1 VILSGGG
8 TGGHIF
14 PAVAIANEIKK
25 LAPQVEILF
34 VGALGRMEMEKVPA
48 AGYKIIGIPIAGLQR
63 KLTLSNFKLPFL
75 LLKSFF
81 QTKKI
86 ISDFHPDVVV
96 GTGGYAS
103 APLIRVAAGK
113 GIPAIIHEGNSYA
126 GITNKLLAKKVSKIC
141 VAYEGME
148 KFFPKE
154 KIIITGNP
162 IRQDIKDLES
172 RKEEACAFFK
182 IDPSRKT
189 IVIIGGSLGAKTI
202 NEAIGAGLEELAK
215 NNIQLIWQTGKTYI
229 EKARQQVSAFNEKNI
244 YAFDFIQRMDLAY
257 AAADVVISRAGASSI
272 SELCVT
278 GKSCILVPSPNVAE
292 DHQTKNAM
300 ALVNKN
306 AALLVK
312 DEDASKVLINKA
324 VVLLNDQ
331 NTLANLKLNI
341 KKMAFTDSANVIAR
355 EVLKLAN
362 YKE

>member
-1 VILSGGG
+1 
-8 TGGHIF
+8 
-14 PAVAIANEIKK
+14 
-25 LAPQVEILF
+25 
-34 VGALGRMEMEKVPA
+34 
-48 AGYKIIGIPIAGLQR
+48 
-63 KLTLSNFKLPFL
+63 LPFL
-75 LLKSFF
+75 LLRSFF
-81 QTKKI
+81 KTRKI
-86 ISDFHPDVVV
+86 ISEFKPDVVV

-103 APLIRVAAGK
+103 GPILRTATSK
-113 GIPAIIHEGNSYA
+113 GIPTLIQEQNSYA
-126 GITNKLLAKKVSKIC
+126 GITNRILSKKVNRIC

-148 KFFPKE
+148 NFFPKE
-154 KIIITGNP
+154 KVVITGNP
-162 IRQDIKDLES
+162 IRQDINDLES
-172 RKEEACAFFK
+172 KKKEACNFFEV
-182 IDPSRKT
+182 DPSRKT
-189 IVIIGGSLGAKTI
+189 IVVIGGSLGARTI

-229 EKARQQVSAFNEKNI
+229 EKARQQASGFSGKNI

-278 GKSCILVPSPNVAE
+278 GKPCILVPSPNVAE

-300 ALVNKN
+300 ALVKKN

-331 NTLANLKLNI
+331 NSLTDLKLNI

-362 YKE
+362 YTE